1 MILPTRD
8 GIDPDKFLIRRC
20 LHILMSVLK
29 TDKTA
34 DKCLRSAHTILVAI
48 KGTVRIDVTCLKKN
62 FENGACKP

>member
-29 TDKTA
+29 TEKTA
-34 DKCLRSAHTILVAI
+34 DKCIRSAHTILVAI
-48 KGTVRIDVTCLKKN
+48 KGSVQGIQGQLSVPEIPSRT
-62 FENGACKP
+62 

>member
-48 KGTVRIDVTCLKKN
+48 KGTVRIYKFPN
-62 FENGACKP
+62 FQNGALKP